1 MQSFGRFLIVRFV
14 FGAVLCFVASFSLA
28 AADTNSTYVQWI
40 KPWTQRSATSP
51 ALTGDLKLIVSNIRG
66 EVDSAQAIT
75 MTPVQ
80 RLKLAYHIRVSAT
93 EVATNGAIRSYV
105 VSNTDARTSEAR
117 WLSPKEI
124 RDLTDLISILP
135 TDDSTLPPAG
145 NRVVIQVRAD
155 NQWQVHV
162 YDGNHL
168 PTEAQSI
175 LNFLAQPN
183 EKLF

>member
-1 MQSFGRFLIVRFV
+1 MQSFGKFLIIRCV
-14 FGAVLCFVASFSLA
+14 FVAILFFVVEFSLA
-28 AADTNSTYVQWI
+28 ADDTNSAYAHWI
-40 KPWTQRSATSP
+40 KPWSERPATSP
-51 ALTGDLKLIVSNIRG
+51 ALTGELKLIVSNVRG
-66 EVDSAQAIT
+66 EADSAQTIT

-80 RLKLAYHIRVSAT
+80 RLNLAYHIRVSAT